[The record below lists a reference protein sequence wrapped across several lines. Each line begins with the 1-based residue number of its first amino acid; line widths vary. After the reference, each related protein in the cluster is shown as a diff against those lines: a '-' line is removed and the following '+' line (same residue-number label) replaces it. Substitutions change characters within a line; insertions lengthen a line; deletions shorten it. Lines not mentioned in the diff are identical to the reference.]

1 MIKNLFFLIL
11 FFSGCVLKSQIQ
23 YISSKG
29 IPVEIDGFQLTDPFI
44 GGFNS
49 PQFSEIDINNDD
61 ILDLIVFDRSDFRL
75 LPFIRTNKGELNYA
89 PEYEKQF
96 PAGRNIY
103 KTADL
108 NSDGLLDLFTLNS
121 SGKLLI
127 SINRSEPGDTLI
139 FEHLGPWYY
148 RNQYD
153 SNFSVLYNPLSF
165 SGTITDIPA
174 IEDIDGDGDIDI
186 VTYDAFNLTYY
197 MFKDV
202 RSEKGW
208 NSDTFEFQ
216 NMDYCFGY
224 FWENFNSEII
234 LNTCPLDLNFDMKL
248 KPRHLGGAACWF
260 FDEDNDGD
268 KEMCIANLDFS
279 LITKLENGRADY
291 SHYYDTMISI
301 DTAFLDGKPF
311 HDYIFPAGYVM
322 DVDKDGLKDMIIA
335 PNAVSTG
342 KQTQQVYYYK
352 NTGTINSAKFDL
364 QQTNFLV
371 DQMLDLGAKTVPAF
385 FDYDQDGDIDL
396 FVANNGDYHNTL
408 GLNDRIAYFENT
420 GTKDI
425 PEFTLMDDDFLNLSD
440 SGIQQLKP
448 CFGDI
453 DNDGDI
459 DLLIGDV
466 KGSIRCYLNT
476 AGSSAKATFEYS
488 TNDLLNYVNKSG
500 ESAASP
506 AFWDYNNDGK
516 NDLLVGFYNGN
527 IALFENTD
535 GIGMSFNLISNRAYG
550 MKSNK
555 WLVDI
560 SDPSFSSVGN
570 AVVNV
575 SDLDN
580 DGTIEILV
588 TGEDGVARV
597 YHPENHNV
605 LDSLIA
611 DEDFFVRQNML
622 SDTIIALLDGGLAIA
637 SADLNNDSIPE
648 IILGNTRGGL
658 TYWKN
663 LQAKKPD
670 ASNEE
675 IIKLD
680 FSMYPN
686 PVNSGGSVVLTPKF
700 NRNVSVKVF
709 NSNAQLVYGSIIN
722 RSEAGIRIPTDSL
735 FPGVYFVR
743 INDEMSGIYLAK
755 KLIILP
761 Q

>member
-1 MIKNLFFLIL
+1 MLKNLFLLIIIFL
-11 FFSGCVLKSQIQ
+11 GNVLKSQIQ
-23 YISSKG
+23 YISTKG
-29 IPVEIDGFQLTDPFI
+29 VPVKVDGFQLTDPFI
-44 GGFNS
+44 GGLNS
-49 PQFSEIDINNDD
+49 PQFSEIDINNDG
-61 ILDLIVFDRSDFRL
+61 ILDLLVFDRSDFRL
-75 LPFIRTNKGELNYA
+75 LPFIRTNKGELKYA
-89 PEYEKQF
+89 PEYDDRF

-127 SINRSEPGDTLI
+127 SINRSLPGDTLT

-202 RSEKGW
+202 RAEKGW
-208 NSDTFEFQ
+208 SSDTFEFQ

-224 FWENFNSEII
+224 FWENFNSEIL
-234 LNTCPLDLNFDMKL
+234 LNTCPIDLNFDMKL

-260 FDEDNDGD
+260 LDENNDGD
-268 KEMCIANLDFS
+268 KEMYLANLDFS

-322 DVDKDGLKDMIIA
+322 DVDRDGLKDMLIA
-335 PNAVSTG
+335 PNGVSDG

-352 NTGTINSAKFDL
+352 NTGTIDNAQFNL

-385 FDYDQDGDIDL
+385 FDYDNDGDIDL
-396 FVANNGDYHNTL
+396 FIANNGDYHNTQ

-425 PEFTLMDDDFLNLSD
+425 PEFTLIDNDFLNLSD

-453 DNDGDI
+453 DNDGDF

-466 KGSIRCYLNT
+466 KGTIRCYLNT
-476 AGSSAKATFEYS
+476 SGPNSKANFQYSSS
-488 TNDLLNYVNKSG
+488 DLLNYVNRSG

-506 AFWDYNNDGK
+506 AIWDYNNDGK

-535 GIGMSFNLISNRAYG
+535 GTGTSFDLISNRAFG

-555 WLVDI
+555 WLTDI
-560 SDPSFSSVGN
+560 SDPTFSTVGN

-588 TGEDGVARV
+588 TGKDGVARV
-597 YHPENHNV
+597 YHPENHV
-605 LDSLIA
+605 VSDSLIA
-611 DEDFFVRQNML
+611 DEDFLIRQNIL
-622 SDTIIALLDGGLAIA
+622 SDTLIALLDGGIAIA
-637 SADLNNDSIPE
+637 TADLNNDSIPE

-663 LQAKKPD
+663 VQGKKPD
-670 ASNEE
+670 ASQDK
-675 IIKLD
+675 IIKLE

-686 PVNSGGSVVLTPKF
+686 PVSTGRSVIINTDF
-700 NRNVSVKVF
+700 NRNISVELF
-709 NSNAQLVYGSIIN
+709 NSNSQLVYGSLIN
-722 RSEAGIRIPTDSL
+722 KNEAGIRIPTDNL
-735 FPGVYFVR
+735 FPGVYYVS
-743 INDEMSGIYLAK
+743 IIDEMLGINSTK

-761 Q
+761 R